1 MKTAPCALAAA
12 AGIAQ
17 AAEPV
22 AYPEDYRDWTHV
34 KSMVI
39 YDDHPLADPFKG
51 IHHVYANDAAQ
62 AGLASGDYADGAAF
76 AFDQLAFVTKGSS
89 SAEGGRVLLGLMVK
103 DRARFPDTG
112 GWGFEGWRGG
122 SRVDRLVGDGG
133 AGCFSCFGCPTQ
145 VQEQDYVFTRWRD

>member
-1 MKTAPCALAAA
+1 MKSTLFALAAA

-17 AAEPV
+17 AAEPI
-22 AYPEDYRDWTHV
+22 AYPEEYRDWTHV

-51 IHHVYANDAAQ
+51 IHHIYANDAAQ

-76 AFDQLAFVTKGSS
+76 AFDQLAFVTDAGAST
-89 SAEGGRVLLGLMVK
+89 EGDRVLIGLMVK

-112 GWGFEGWRGG
+112 GWGFEGWRGD
-122 SRVDRLVGDGG
+122 SRDERLVSDGG
-133 AGCFSCFGCPTQ
+133 AGCFGCHTQ
-145 VQEQDYVFTRWRD
+145 VQEQDYVFTQWRN